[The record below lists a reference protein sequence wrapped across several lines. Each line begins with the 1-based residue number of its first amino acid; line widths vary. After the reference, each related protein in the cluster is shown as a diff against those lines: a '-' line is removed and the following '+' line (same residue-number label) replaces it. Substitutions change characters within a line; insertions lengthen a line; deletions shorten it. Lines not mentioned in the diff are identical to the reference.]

1 MKTKKL
7 RNLFL
12 IVALTATFGL
22 FATSCSKPTE
32 GNELIST
39 LNQYADSFNDVTSLD
54 EFNSM
59 MTQFN
64 DATSKYAESTA
75 PVDKADREA
84 ILKAIEG
91 FSAAV
96 NKSMS
101 QLLNIP
107 LMTDEQ
113 RGIEME
119 KLSKDIADT
128 KTLGEV
134 IKICMQE

>member
-22 FATSCSKPTE
+22 FATSCSKHTE
-32 GNELIST
+32 VNELIST